1 MAETGG
7 ARRRSP
13 VAPKILAVT
22 TMPSLRLH
30 IAPSPQTPLQAA
42 LWACAG
48 PLALVLAYSCS
59 YNLLLFAPSI
69 YLLQIYD
76 RVLSSRS
83 GATLMLLTLI
93 VAFTVVIG
101 GMLDALRRAA
111 LGRLGA
117 WFEDRLRPSVLSAS
131 LECAF
136 RGDSSRAAE
145 AHRDLAVLRQ
155 FMDSSACTML
165 FDALWAPL
173 FLVVLFLVHPL
184 LGVVAACSVAFS
196 FGLTLAKELL
206 TEDAQARS
214 GAALARGYG
223 RLTTAAANIHM
234 IRIMG
239 MFDGAARLIQQ
250 AAHDARNEQD
260 LAQQRSEIVMLVA
273 KPIRALAQVLIMGA
287 AAWLVLD
294 HGSNP
299 AIIFAASLLFGRA
312 AAPVEGAVAAWRA
325 LTTALSA
332 YRRLDAMLAANCT
345 SAEDAGVRPDR
356 PRGDLIVDNVG
367 LELRQAGHFLLK
379 NVSFSLAPGE
389 CLGIIGPSGS
399 GKSVLGQIIAGI
411 SSPTHGRV
419 LLDNVDVS
427 VLREGQGGRH
437 LGYLP
442 QDINLFGETI
452 KDTIGRLDD
461 TDPAKLVEAA
471 RLAGIHES
479 IMRMPEAYDTAVPN
493 GGLGFSRGYR
503 QRLGLARAFFGEPR
517 LVVLDE
523 PNASLDYVG
532 ERVLLDAIEQM
543 KIANTTVV
551 VITHRM
557 GILAATDKIAIM
569 QGGAIL
575 AFGASEQIF
584 EQHLSRPQ
592 VPTQVQTQ
600 VPTQVPSPIAPSDDP
615 CGALDESPE
624 LSVP

>member
-1 MAETGG
+1 MPIP
-7 ARRRSP
+7 SP
-13 VAPKILAVT
+13 WFN
-22 TMPSLRLH
+22 

-42 LWACAG
+42 LWTCAG

-76 RVLSSRS
+76 RVLSSHS
-83 GATLMLLTLI
+83 GATLILLTLI

-111 LGRLGA
+111 LGRLAA
-117 WFEDRLRPSVLSAS
+117 WFEDRLRPNVLSAS

-136 RGDSSRAAE
+136 RGEPSRAAE

-155 FMDSSACTML
+155 FMDSSACPML

-184 LGVVAACSVAFS
+184 LGLIAACSVALT
-196 FGLTLAKELL
+196 FGLTLAKDLL
-206 TEDAQARS
+206 TEDALARS
-214 GAALARGYG
+214 GTALSRGYG

-234 IRIMG
+234 IRAMG

-250 AAHDARNEQD
+250 AAHDARNDQD
-260 LAQQRSEIVMLVA
+260 QAQQRSEIIMLVA

-312 AAPVEGAVAAWRA
+312 LAPVEGAVAAWRA
-325 LTTALSA
+325 LTTAHSA
-332 YRRLDAMLAANCT
+332 YRRLDAMLAANRPP
-345 SAEDAGVRPDR
+345 AEDTGIRPDW
-356 PRGDLIVDNVG
+356 PRGGLIVDNVG
-367 LELRQAGHFLLK
+367 LELRQAGHFLLR

-389 CLGIIGPSGS
+389 CLGIIGPSGA

-411 SSPTHGRV
+411 SSPTHGRI
-419 LLDNVDVS
+419 LLDNVDVAA
-427 VLREGQGGRH
+427 LREGQGGRH

-452 KDTIGRLDD
+452 KDNIGRLDD

-471 RLAGIHES
+471 KLAGIHES
-479 IMRMPEAYDTAVPN
+479 IMRMPDAYDTAVPN
-493 GGLGFSRGYR
+493 GGIGFSRGYR

-532 ERVLLDAIEQM
+532 ERMLLDAIEQM
-543 KIANTTVV
+543 KIANTMVV

-569 QGGAIL
+569 QGGTVL
-575 AFGASEQIF
+575 AFGASEQIY

-592 VPTQVQTQ
+592 VPSQTTL
-600 VPTQVPSPIAPSDDP
+600 PDDP
-615 CGALDESPE
+615 QEAMTASPE
-624 LSVP
+624 PSVP

>member
-1 MAETGG
+1 
-7 ARRRSP
+7 
-13 VAPKILAVT
+13 
-22 TMPSLRLH
+22 MPSLRLH

-196 FGLTLAKELL
+196 FGLALAKELL
-206 TEDAQARS
+206 TEDALARS

-312 AAPVEGAVAAWRA
+312 IAPVEGAVAAWRA

-345 SAEDAGVRPDR
+345 SAEDAGVRQDR
-356 PRGDLIVDNVG
+356 PRGDLIVDDVG

-479 IMRMPEAYDTAVPN
+479 IMRLPEAYDTAVPN

>member
-1 MAETGG
+1 
-7 ARRRSP
+7 
-13 VAPKILAVT
+13 
-22 TMPSLRLH
+22 MPMPFMRLH
-30 IAPSPQTPLQAA
+30 IAPSRQTPLQAA

-48 PLALVLAYSCS
+48 PLGLVFAYSCS

-83 GATLMLLTLI
+83 GATLMMLTLI

-101 GMLDALRRAA
+101 GMLDALRRAVLA
-111 LGRLGA
+111 RLGA

-136 RGDSSRAAE
+136 RSDPSRAGE
-145 AHRDLAVLRQ
+145 AYRDLAVLRQ
-155 FMDSSACTML
+155 FMESSACPML

-173 FLVVLFLVHPL
+173 FLIVLFLVHPL
-184 LGVVAACSVAFS
+184 LGIIAACSVLFS
-196 FGLTLAKELL
+196 FGLTLASELL
-206 TEDAQARS
+206 TEDALARS
-214 GAALARGYG
+214 GAALSRSYG
-223 RLTTAAANIHM
+223 RLTTAVANIHM
-234 IRIMG
+234 IRTMG

-250 AAHDARNEQD
+250 AAQDARNEQD

-273 KPIRALAQVLIMGA
+273 KPIRALAQVLMMGA

-294 HGSNP
+294 SGSSP

-312 AAPVEGAVAAWRA
+312 IAPVEGAVAAWRA
-325 LTTALSA
+325 LMTASRA
-332 YRRLDAMLAANCT
+332 YRRLDRLLAANCAL
-345 SAEDAGVRPDR
+345 AEDPGIRPER

-379 NVSFSLAPGE
+379 NVSFGLAPGE

-411 SSPTHGRV
+411 SPPTQGQV
-419 LLDNVDVS
+419 LLDNIDVS

-442 QDINLFGETI
+442 QDINLFGETL
-452 KDTIGRLDD
+452 KDNIGRLDD

-471 RLAGIHES
+471 KLAGIHDT
-479 IMRMPEAYDTAVPN
+479 IMRLPQAYDTAVPN
-493 GGLGFSRGYR
+493 GGVGFSRGFR
-503 QRLGLARAFFGEPR
+503 QRLGLARALFGDPR

-532 ERVLLDAIEQM
+532 EHVLLDAIEQM

-557 GILAATDKIAIM
+557 GILAATDKIAILE
-569 QGGAIL
+569 GGRVL
-575 AFGASEQIF
+575 AFGASEEIF

-592 VPTQVQTQ
+592 VPSQ
-600 VPTQVPSPIAPSDDP
+600 QVPSQVMPADDP
-615 CGALDESPE
+615 RGAAHASPE
-624 LSVP
+624 PSVP

>member
-1 MAETGG
+1 
-7 ARRRSP
+7 
-13 VAPKILAVT
+13 
-22 TMPSLRLH
+22 MPIPFIRLN
-30 IAPSPQTPLQAA
+30 IAPAPQTPLQAA
-42 LWACAG
+42 LLACAG
-48 PLALVLAYSCS
+48 PLALVFAYSCS

-83 GATLMLLTLI
+83 GSTLMLLTLI

-117 WFEDRLRPSVLSAS
+117 WFEDRLRPGVLSAS

-136 RGDSSRAAE
+136 RGDPSRAAE
-145 AHRDLAVLRQ
+145 AHRDLTLLRQ
-155 FMDSSACTML
+155 FMDSSAAPML

-173 FLVVLFLVHPL
+173 FLIVLFLIHPL
-184 LGVVAACSVAFS
+184 LGVIAACSVAFS
-196 FGLTLAKELL
+196 LGLTLAKELL
-206 TEDAQARS
+206 TEDALAKS
-214 GAALARGYG
+214 SAALSRGYG

-234 IRIMG
+234 IRTMG

-250 AAHDARNEQD
+250 AARDARYEQD
-260 LAQQRSEIVMLVA
+260 LAQQRSEIITLVA
-273 KPIRALAQVLIMGA
+273 KPIRALAQVLMMGA

-294 HGSNP
+294 YGSNP
-299 AIIFAASLLFGRA
+299 AIIFAASLLFSRA
-312 AAPVEGAVAAWRA
+312 IAPVEGAVAAWRA
-325 LTTALSA
+325 LTTTLGA
-332 YRRLDAMLAANCT
+332 YRRLDAMLAAKG
-345 SAEDAGVRPDR
+345 SPAEDTTIQPDR
-356 PRGDLIVDNVG
+356 PRGELIVDNVG

-379 NVSFSLAPGE
+379 DVSFSLAPGE
-389 CLGIIGPSGS
+389 CLGIIGASGS

-427 VLREGQGGRH
+427 VLRQGLGGRH

-452 KDTIGRLDD
+452 KDNIGRLDD

-479 IMRMPEAYDTAVPN
+479 IMHLPEAYDTPVPN
-493 GGLGFSRGYR
+493 GGFGFSRGYR
-503 QRLGLARAFFGEPR
+503 QRLGLARALFGDPR

-557 GILAATDKIAIM
+557 GILAATDKIAIIER
-569 QGGAIL
+569 GTLL
-575 AFGASEQIF
+575 AFGTSEEIF

-592 VPTQVQTQ
+592 VPSQ
-600 VPTQVPSPIAPSDDP
+600 DDP
-615 CGALDESPE
+615 HGAIDASPE

>member
-1 MAETGG
+1 M
-7 ARRRSP
+7 P
-13 VAPKILAVT
+13 
-22 TMPSLRLH
+22 MPSFRLH
-30 IAPSPQTPLQAA
+30 IAASPQTPLQAA
-42 LWACAG
+42 LRACAG

-83 GATLMLLTLI
+83 GPTLMLLTLI

-117 WFEDRLRPSVLSAS
+117 WLEDRLRPSVLSTS

-136 RGDSSRAAE
+136 RGDPSRVAE
-145 AHRDLAVLRQ
+145 AHRDLTLLRQ
-155 FMDSSACTML
+155 FMDSGACPML

-173 FLVVLFLVHPL
+173 FVVVLFLIHPL
-184 LGVVAACSVAFS
+184 LGLITAASVAFS
-196 FGLTLAKELL
+196 FALTLAKELL
-206 TEDAQARS
+206 TEEALAKS
-214 GAALARGYG
+214 GAAFSRGYS
-223 RLTTAAANIHM
+223 RLMTAAANIHM
-234 IRIMG
+234 IRAMG
-239 MFDGAARLIQQ
+239 TFEGTARLIQR
-250 AAHDARNEQD
+250 AAHEARNEQD
-260 LAQQRSEIVMLVA
+260 FAQQRSETIMLVS

-312 AAPVEGAVAAWRA
+312 IAPVDGTVAAWRA
-325 LTTALSA
+325 LTTAHGA
-332 YRRLDAMLAANCT
+332 YRRLGAMLAAT
-345 SAEDAGVRPDR
+345 SSLAEDTGIRPDR
-356 PRGDLIVDNVG
+356 PRGELIIDAVG
-367 LELRQAGHFLLK
+367 LELRQSGHFVLK
-379 NVSFSLAPGE
+379 DISFSLAPGE
-389 CLGIIGPSGS
+389 CVGIIGPSGS

-419 LLDNVDVS
+419 QLDDVDVS
-427 VLREGQGGRH
+427 VLRQGLGGRY

-442 QDINLFGETI
+442 QDINLFGDTI
-452 KDTIGRLDD
+452 RDNIGRLDD
-461 TDPAKLVEAA
+461 TDPDKLAEAA

-479 IMRMPEAYDTAVPN
+479 IMSLPEAYDTPVSN
-493 GGLGFSRGYR
+493 GGVGFSRGYR
-503 QRLGLARAFFGEPR
+503 QRLGLARAFFGDPR

-532 ERVLLDAIEQM
+532 EHVLLDAIGQL
-543 KIANTTVV
+543 KLANTTVV
-551 VITHRM
+551 IITHRM

-569 QGGAIL
+569 QGGVL
-575 AFGASEQIF
+575 QAFGPSEQIF

-592 VPTQVQTQ
+592 VTSPVVTE
-600 VPTQVPSPIAPSDDP
+600 VPSQVTSPDHPRAVVDAP
-615 CGALDESPE
+615 PE

>member
-1 MAETGG
+1 
-7 ARRRSP
+7 
-13 VAPKILAVT
+13 
-22 TMPSLRLH
+22 MPIPFIRLN
-30 IAPSPQTPLQAA
+30 ITPSPQTPLQAA
-42 LWACAG
+42 LLACAG
-48 PLALVLAYSCS
+48 PLALVFAYSCS

-83 GATLMLLTLI
+83 GSTLMLLTLI

-117 WFEDRLRPSVLSAS
+117 WFEDRLRPGVLSAS

-136 RGDSSRAAE
+136 RGDPSRVAE
-145 AHRDLAVLRQ
+145 AHRDLTLLRQ
-155 FMDSSACTML
+155 FMDSSAAPML

-173 FLVVLFLVHPL
+173 FLIVLFLIHPL
-184 LGVVAACSVAFS
+184 LGVIAACSVAFS

-206 TEDAQARS
+206 TEDALTKS
-214 GAALARGYG
+214 SAASSRGYG

-234 IRIMG
+234 IRTMG

-250 AAHDARNEQD
+250 AARDARYEQD
-260 LAQQRSEIVMLVA
+260 LAQQRSEIITLVA
-273 KPIRALAQVLIMGA
+273 KPIRALAQVLMMGA

-294 HGSNP
+294 YGSNP
-299 AIIFAASLLFGRA
+299 AIIFAASLLFSRA
-312 AAPVEGAVAAWRA
+312 IAPVEGAVAAWRA

-332 YRRLDAMLAANCT
+332 YRRLDAMLAAKA
-345 SAEDAGVRPDR
+345 SPAEDATIQPDR
-356 PRGDLIVDNVG
+356 PRGELIVDNVG
-367 LELRQAGHFLLK
+367 LELRQAGHLLLK
-379 NVSFSLAPGE
+379 DVSFSLAPGE

-427 VLREGQGGRH
+427 LLRQGLGGRH

-452 KDTIGRLDD
+452 KDNIGRLDD

-479 IMRMPEAYDTAVPN
+479 IMRLPEAYDTPVPN
-493 GGLGFSRGYR
+493 GGFGFSRGYR
-503 QRLGLARAFFGEPR
+503 QRLGLARALFGDPR

-523 PNASLDYVG
+523 PNSSLDYVG

-557 GILAATDKIAIM
+557 GILAATDKIAIIER
-569 QGGAIL
+569 GTLL
-575 AFGASEQIF
+575 AFGTSEEIF

-592 VPTQVQTQ
+592 VRSQ
-600 VPTQVPSPIAPSDDP
+600 DDP
-615 CGALDESPE
+615 HGAIDASPE